1 MISAALTTE
10 DSKTVDEDNWKLPLD
25 RFTPLKEIHK
35 DKFRKLPKSIR

>member
-1 MISAALTTE
+1 MISDALITE
-10 DSKTVDEDNWKLPLD
+10 ECKVDEDSWKLPLD